1 MPIPK
6 KISLELL
13 VLKEISCRKISFIL
27 AVISVAVASGFL
39 CGTLVMLR
47 GHDMRTSLLLKEKE
61 KETAERLEKMQ
72 DDYRK
77 ITIRMGFNVLIL
89 PKGQN
94 LADFYAEDF
103 SSKYMPEDYAAKL
116 AGSGMVTIR
125 HLLPSL
131 QQKVYWTEG
140 KRWIILIG
148 TKGEA
153 PEMHQTPGKPIQ
165 NPVDPGNAV
174 IGSEIQYN
182 LNLKKGEKISIL
194 GKEFTVSTINP
205 PKGTKDDITIWI
217 SLGEAQQLLD
227 KKGLI
232 NGILALECKCAEGML
247 EKVKEDIKKILP
259 DIQIIEYA
267 GIAKARFEARDR
279 AEEESEEAI
288 ASLKKHREELKK
300 EYESFAAMLIPLVAA
315 GAMLWIAFLAY
326 GNSSDRKYEIGILR
340 ATGLSSVGILYLFL
354 GRALMAGLIGAI
366 IGITAGTC
374 GGTLQS
380 GFPLTSQSILA
391 LLSPKIVFAALI
403 SAPLLSVLASWIPAF
418 LASQK
423 DPADILRE
431 E

>member
-1 MPIPK
+1 MPK

-47 GHDMRTSLLLKEKE
+47 GHDQRTSSLLEAKE
-61 KETAERLEKMQ
+61 KETSERIEILQ
-72 DDYRK
+72 DEYRK
-77 ITIRMGFNVLIL
+77 MTIRMGFNVLIL

-103 SSKYMPEDYAAKL
+103 SSKYMPEDYAARLANSKL
-116 AGSGMVTIR
+116 VTIK

-131 QQKVYWTEG
+131 QEKIHWAEG
-140 KRWIILIG
+140 RRWIILIG
-148 TKGEA
+148 TKGET
-153 PEMHQTPGKPIQ
+153 PEAHINPRDPIQ
-165 NPVDPGNAV
+165 PPVPAGSAI
-174 IGSEIQYN
+174 IGHEIQYN
-182 LNLKKGEKISIL
+182 LNLKKGDTIQIL
-194 GKEFTVSTINP
+194 GKGFTVSGINQRR
-205 PKGTKDDITIWI
+205 GTKDDITIWI
-217 SLGEAQQLLD
+217 PLDEAQELLA

-232 NGILALECKCAEGML
+232 NGILALECKCAEANL
-247 EKVKEDIKKILP
+247 DKVKEEIASILP
-259 DIQIIEYA
+259 DVQIIEYA
-267 GIAKARFEARDR
+267 GIAKARFEARDL
-279 AEEESEEAI
+279 AEKEGIAAIEA
-288 ASLKKHREELKK
+288 LKKHREELKK

-326 GNSSDRKYEIGILR
+326 GNSSDRKYEVGILR
-340 ATGLSSVGILYLFL
+340 ATGLSSGGILYLFL

-374 GGTLQS
+374 GGTFKS
-380 GFPLTSQSILA
+380 GFPLTLHSILA
-391 LLSPKIVFAALI
+391 LLSPKIVLAALI

>member
-1 MPIPK
+1 MPK

-47 GHDMRTSLLLKEKE
+47 GHDQRTSSLLGAKE
-61 KETAERLEKMQ
+61 KETSGRIEILQ
-72 DDYRK
+72 DEYRK
-77 ITIRMGFNVLIL
+77 MTIRMGFNVLIL

-103 SSKYMPEDYAAKL
+103 SSKYMPEDYAARLANSKL
-116 AGSGMVTIR
+116 VTIK

-131 QQKVYWTEG
+131 QEKIHWTEG
-140 KRWIILIG
+140 RRWIILIG
-148 TKGEA
+148 TKGET
-153 PEMHQTPGKPIQ
+153 PEAHINPRDPIQ
-165 NPVDPGNAV
+165 PPVPAWSAI
-174 IGSEIQYN
+174 IGHEIQYN
-182 LNLKKGEKISIL
+182 LNLKKGDTIQIL
-194 GKEFTVSTINP
+194 GKGFTVSGINQRR
-205 PKGTKDDITIWI
+205 GTKDDITIWI
-217 SLGEAQQLLD
+217 PLDEAQELLG

-232 NGILALECKCAEGML
+232 NGILALECKCAEANL
-247 EKVKEDIKKILP
+247 DKVKEEIVSILP
-259 DIQIIEYA
+259 DVQIIEYA
-267 GIAKARFEARDR
+267 GIAKARFEARDL
-279 AEEESEEAI
+279 AEKEGVAAIEA
-288 ASLKKHREELKK
+288 LKKHRKELKK

-326 GNSSDRKYEIGILR
+326 GNSSDRKYEVGILR
-340 ATGLSSVGILYLFL
+340 ATGLSSGGILYLFL
-354 GRALMAGLIGAI
+354 GRALMAGLLGAI

-374 GGTLQS
+374 GGTFKS
-380 GFPLTSQSILA
+380 GFPLTPHSILT
-391 LLSPKIVFAALI
+391 LLSPKIVLAALI

>member
-1 MPIPK
+1 MPK

-13 VLKEISCRKISFIL
+13 VMKEISCRKISFIL
-27 AVISVAVASGFL
+27 AVISVTVASGFL

-47 GHDMRTSLLLKEKE
+47 GHDLRTSLLLKEKE
-61 KETAERLEKMQ
+61 KETEARLGEMQ

-89 PKGQN
+89 PKDQN

-116 AGSGMVTIR
+116 AGSGIVTIR

-148 TKGEA
+148 TKGES
-153 PEMHQTPGKPIQ
+153 PETQPGKPIQ

-182 LNLKKGEKISIL
+182 LNLKKGDKISIL
-194 GKEFTVSTINP
+194 GKDFTVSMTNP

-217 SLGEAQQLLD
+217 PLNEAQQLLD

-247 EKVKEDIKKILP
+247 EKVKEDIRKILP
-259 DIQIIEYA
+259 DVQIIEYA
-267 GIAKARFEARDR
+267 GIAKARFDARDR
-279 AEEESEEAI
+279 AEQESEEAI
-288 ASLKKHREELKK
+288 ASLKKHRGELKK

-340 ATGLSSVGILYLFL
+340 ATGLSAGGILYLFL

-374 GGTLQS
+374 GGTLKS
-380 GFPLTSQSILA
+380 GFPLTIQCISA